1 MRCLTISRRR
11 VAAGLTAMLA
21 APAPLLARAGEPTA
35 KSFVEQIY
43 GSYVGAD
50 GQKGIALDDAA
61 AIRRYFTPGLASLML
76 DELAVAKTRG
86 APPPLDGDP
95 FVGHQE
101 WNISGLAI
109 AAREAGSK
117 AIATVQFTNFGR
129 REKLVVQLLKVGP
142 EWRIADIRWDD
153 ASTLRGRLR
162 RR

>member
-1 MRCLTISRRR
+1 MHCRTISRRR
-11 VAAGLTAMLA
+11 VAAGLAAMVA

-43 GSYVGAD
+43 GSYVGMD
-50 GQKGIALDDAA
+50 GQRGIALDDAA

-76 DELAVAKTRG
+76 DEFAAAKTRG
-86 APPPLDGDP
+86 VPPPLDGDP

-117 AIATVQFTNFGR
+117 AIATVSFTNFGKA
-129 REKLVVQLLKVGP
+129 ENGIAEQPLGAGQPVEGLHGYP
-142 EWRIADIRWDD
+142 EGSA
-153 ASTLRGRLR
+153 
-162 RR
+162 